1 NARFGYNACVEIS
14 QPDLFSQVVTSAVI
28 QHFKGRNEFARAEH
42 SKCAYQHTRIISGR
56 LHGFSEA
63 LIQLGELSV
72 DTIDVLSD
80 KKYLIKEDTYR
91 KDSEYRFAFESRGIE
106 NHWQPRDERKR
117 DDARA
122 VGVKEYIDHDVKCVG
137 SVSDCLESRCNI
149 LRAADFMRSDFE
161 AER

>member
-1 NARFGYNACVEIS
+1 M
-14 QPDLFSQVVTSAVI
+14 I

-91 KDSEYRFAFESRGIE
+91 KDSEYRFAFESRVLRIIGS
-106 NHWQPRDERKR
+106 
-117 DDARA
+117 RA
-122 VGVKEYIDHDVKCVG
+122 MSA
-137 SVSDCLESRCNI
+137 SVM
-149 LRAADFMRSDFE
+149 MRVRLALTS
-161 AER
+161 ALTTT